1 VPRLLAILCALA
13 LGLAA
18 SACGGD
24 EEKQP
29 GGKGG
34 KAGARSTA
42 TGGKAGTTATTA
54 TTAAAPECRRV
65 PEPKPKPAQKVPRP
79 TQTLD
84 AKRAHRAVVATSCGE
99 FTITLDV
106 RRAPKTASS
115 FAHLA
120 RRGFYDELLFH
131 RVIPEFVI
139 QGGDPLGNGQGGP
152 GYKVVEP
159 PPDGI
164 RYTRG
169 VVAMAKTEIEESGT
183 SGSQF
188 YVVTGEDAQLPP
200 EYALVGRVTAGQEV
214 VDTIGIVPI
223 DQSDPEA
230 ADRPLEPVVIRR
242 VTIESGR

>member
-1 VPRLLAILCALA
+1 MRRPLPILCALA
-13 LGLAA
+13 LALAP

-24 EEKQP
+24 DEKQS
-29 GGKGG
+29 GKDGR
-34 KAGARSTA
+34 KGARSTA
-42 TGGKAGTTATTA
+42 TGGKGGPTGTTA

-65 PEPKPKPAQKVPRP
+65 PEPRPKPAQKVPRP
-79 TQTLD
+79 TQALD
-84 AKRAHRAVVATSCGE
+84 ARRTHRAVVATSCGE

-120 RRGFYDELLFH
+120 RRGFFDELLFH
-131 RVIPEFVI
+131 RVIPQFVI

-188 YVVTGEDAQLPP
+188 YVVTGDDAQLPP
-200 EYALVGRVTAGQEV
+200 EYALVGRVTAGQDV
-214 VDTIGIVPI
+214 VDTIGIVPT

-230 ADRPLEPVVIRR
+230 ADRPLEPVVIRQ